1 MALAG
6 QRFFIWVKFF
16 LKIKKNLDRLLKC
29 VILSLRSVLIEI
41 VQLKRLIQILH
52 LGGDTLLTID
62 VKSRKPIY
70 EQIIDNIKELIIQ
83 GVWSRDT
90 QLPSVR
96 QLAGD
101 LAINPNTIQKAYS
114 ELERQGI
121 IYSMKSKG
129 SFVASG
135 VDELR
140 KERKEQLFKE
150 FGRILEEMREIGI
163 TSREIEERLQ
173 EQWKGVQ
180 ND

>member
-1 MALAG
+1 ML
-6 QRFFIWVKFF
+6 
-16 LKIKKNLDRLLKC
+16 N
-29 VILSLRSVLIEI
+29 
-41 VQLKRLIQILH
+41 
-52 LGGDTLLTID
+52 ID

-70 EQIIDNIKELIIQ
+70 EQIIDSIKELIIQ
-83 GVWSRDT
+83 GIWPIDT

-129 SFVASG
+129 SIVAGS

-140 KERKEQLFKE
+140 GERKAELVEELGKTLHE
-150 FGRILEEMREIGI
+150 LESLGMSYEEAADILRGA
-163 TSREIEERLQ
+163 
-173 EQWKGVQ
+173 WKGEK

>member
-1 MALAG
+1 M
-6 QRFFIWVKFF
+6 
-16 LKIKKNLDRLLKC
+16 
-29 VILSLRSVLIEI
+29 
-41 VQLKRLIQILH
+41 
-52 LGGDTLLTID
+52 
-62 VKSRKPIY
+62 KSRKPIY
-70 EQIIDNIKELIIQ
+70 EQIIDSIKELIIQ
-83 GVWSRDT
+83 GIWPIDT

-129 SFVASG
+129 SFVASS

-140 KERKEQLFKE
+140 GERKAELVEELGKTLHE
-150 FGRILEEMREIGI
+150 LESLGMSYEEAADILRGA
-163 TSREIEERLQ
+163 
-173 EQWKGVQ
+173 WKGEK

>member
-1 MALAG
+1 ML
-6 QRFFIWVKFF
+6 
-16 LKIKKNLDRLLKC
+16 N
-29 VILSLRSVLIEI
+29 
-41 VQLKRLIQILH
+41 
-52 LGGDTLLTID
+52 ID

-70 EQIIDNIKELIIQ
+70 EQIIDSIKELIIQ
-83 GVWSRDT
+83 GIWPIDT

-129 SFVASG
+129 SFVASS

-140 KERKEQLFKE
+140 GERKAELVEELGKTLHE
-150 FGRILEEMREIGI
+150 LESLGMSYEEAADILRGV
-163 TSREIEERLQ
+163 
-173 EQWKGVQ
+173 WKGEK

>member
-1 MALAG
+1 ML
-6 QRFFIWVKFF
+6 
-16 LKIKKNLDRLLKC
+16 N
-29 VILSLRSVLIEI
+29 
-41 VQLKRLIQILH
+41 
-52 LGGDTLLTID
+52 ID

-70 EQIIDNIKELIIQ
+70 EQIIDSIKELIIQ
-83 GVWSRDT
+83 GIWPRDT

-129 SFVASG
+129 SFVASS

-140 KERKEQLFKE
+140 GERKAELVEELGKTLHE
-150 FGRILEEMREIGI
+150 LESLGMSYEEAADILRGV
-163 TSREIEERLQ
+163 
-173 EQWKGVQ
+173 WKGEK

>member
-1 MALAG
+1 ML
-6 QRFFIWVKFF
+6 
-16 LKIKKNLDRLLKC
+16 N
-29 VILSLRSVLIEI
+29 
-41 VQLKRLIQILH
+41 
-52 LGGDTLLTID
+52 ID

-70 EQIIDNIKELIIQ
+70 EQIIDSIKELIIQ
-83 GVWSRDT
+83 GIWPRDT

-129 SFVASG
+129 SFVASS

-140 KERKEQLFKE
+140 GERKAELVEELGKTLHE
-150 FGRILEEMREIGI
+150 LESLGMSDEEAADILRGA
-163 TSREIEERLQ
+163 
-173 EQWKGVQ
+173 WKGEK

>member
-1 MALAG
+1 M
-6 QRFFIWVKFF
+6 
-16 LKIKKNLDRLLKC
+16 
-29 VILSLRSVLIEI
+29 
-41 VQLKRLIQILH
+41 
-52 LGGDTLLTID
+52 LTID

-83 GVWSRDT
+83 GIWSRDT

-121 IYSMKSKG
+121 IYSLKSKG
-129 SFVASG
+129 SFVSSN

-140 KERKEQLFKE
+140 LERKEHLFKD
-150 FGRILEEMREIGI
+150 FGRILEEMSKIGI
-163 TSREIEERLQ
+163 TYQEIEEKVTEHFERST
-173 EQWKGVQ
+173 K
-180 ND
+180 

>member
-1 MALAG
+1 M
-6 QRFFIWVKFF
+6 
-16 LKIKKNLDRLLKC
+16 
-29 VILSLRSVLIEI
+29 
-41 VQLKRLIQILH
+41 
-52 LGGDTLLTID
+52 LTID

-83 GVWSRDT
+83 GIWSRDT

-121 IYSMKSKG
+121 IYSLKSKG
-129 SFVASG
+129 SFVSSN

-140 KERKEQLFKE
+140 LERKEQLFKD
-150 FGRILEEMREIGI
+150 FGRILEEMNKVGV
-163 TSREIEERLQ
+163 SQNEIEEKVREYFERSRQ
-173 EQWKGVQ
+173 
-180 ND
+180 

>member
-1 MALAG
+1 M
-6 QRFFIWVKFF
+6 
-16 LKIKKNLDRLLKC
+16 
-29 VILSLRSVLIEI
+29 
-41 VQLKRLIQILH
+41 
-52 LGGDTLLTID
+52 
-62 VKSRKPIY
+62 KSRKPIY
-70 EQIIDNIKELIIQ
+70 EQIIDSIKELIIQ
-83 GVWSRDT
+83 GIWPIDT

-129 SFVASG
+129 SFVASS

-140 KERKEQLFKE
+140 GERKAELVEELGKTLHE
-150 FGRILEEMREIGI
+150 LESLGMSYEEAADILCGA
-163 TSREIEERLQ
+163 
-173 EQWKGVQ
+173 WKGEK

>member
-1 MALAG
+1 M
-6 QRFFIWVKFF
+6 
-16 LKIKKNLDRLLKC
+16 
-29 VILSLRSVLIEI
+29 
-41 VQLKRLIQILH
+41 
-52 LGGDTLLTID
+52 LTID

-83 GVWSRDT
+83 GVYSRDM

-121 IYSMKSKG
+121 IYSLKSKG
-129 SFVASG
+129 SFVSSN

-140 KERKEQLFKE
+140 LERKEQLFKD
-150 FGRILEEMREIGI
+150 FGRILEEMNKAGV
-163 TSREIEERLQ
+163 SQNEIEEKVREYFERSRQ
-173 EQWKGVQ
+173 
-180 ND
+180 

>member
-1 MALAG
+1 M
-6 QRFFIWVKFF
+6 
-16 LKIKKNLDRLLKC
+16 
-29 VILSLRSVLIEI
+29 
-41 VQLKRLIQILH
+41 
-52 LGGDTLLTID
+52 LTID

-83 GVWSRDT
+83 GVYSRDM

-121 IYSMKSKG
+121 IYSLKSKG
-129 SFVASG
+129 SFVSSN

-140 KERKEQLFKE
+140 LERKEQLFKD
-150 FGRILEEMREIGI
+150 FGRILEEMNKVGV
-163 TSREIEERLQ
+163 SQNEIEEKVREYFERSRQ
-173 EQWKGVQ
+173 
-180 ND
+180 

>member
-1 MALAG
+1 M
-6 QRFFIWVKFF
+6 
-16 LKIKKNLDRLLKC
+16 
-29 VILSLRSVLIEI
+29 
-41 VQLKRLIQILH
+41 
-52 LGGDTLLTID
+52 LTID

-83 GVWSRDT
+83 GIWSRDT

-121 IYSMKSKG
+121 IYSLKSKG
-129 SFVASG
+129 SFVSSN

-140 KERKEQLFKE
+140 LERKEQLFKD
-150 FGRILEEMREIGI
+150 FGRILEEMNKAGV
-163 TSREIEERLQ
+163 SQNEIEEKVREYFERSRQ
-173 EQWKGVQ
+173 
-180 ND
+180 

>member
-1 MALAG
+1 M
-6 QRFFIWVKFF
+6 
-16 LKIKKNLDRLLKC
+16 
-29 VILSLRSVLIEI
+29 
-41 VQLKRLIQILH
+41 
-52 LGGDTLLTID
+52 LTID

-83 GVWSRDT
+83 GVYSRDM

-121 IYSMKSKG
+121 IYSLKSKG
-129 SFVASG
+129 SFVSSN

-140 KERKEQLFKE
+140 LERKEQLFKD
-150 FGRILEEMREIGI
+150 FGRILEEMNKAGV
-163 TSREIEERLQ
+163 SQNEIEEKVREYL
-173 EQWKGVQ
+173 KGAG